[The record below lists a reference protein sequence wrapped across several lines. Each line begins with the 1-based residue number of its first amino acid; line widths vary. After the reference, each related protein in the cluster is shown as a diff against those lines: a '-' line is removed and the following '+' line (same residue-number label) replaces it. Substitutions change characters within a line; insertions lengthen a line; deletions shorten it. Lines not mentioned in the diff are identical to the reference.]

1 MKIKKNKTKK
11 ENKNIEAV
19 ITDMENIMNETAEA
33 GATMEAVSVMIENDE
48 PKIKCRIAY
57 ATPGHYFVKK
67 NGRTIRVD
75 EPNNYHRGDIILF

>member
-1 MKIKKNKTKK
+1 MKIKKKKKKK
-11 ENKNIEAV
+11 ENKNTEAV
-19 ITDMENIMNETAEA
+19 ITDIGNTMNEMAEV
-33 GATMEAVSVMIENDE
+33 GATMETVSVMIENDE
-48 PKIKCRIAY
+48 PKMKCRIAY